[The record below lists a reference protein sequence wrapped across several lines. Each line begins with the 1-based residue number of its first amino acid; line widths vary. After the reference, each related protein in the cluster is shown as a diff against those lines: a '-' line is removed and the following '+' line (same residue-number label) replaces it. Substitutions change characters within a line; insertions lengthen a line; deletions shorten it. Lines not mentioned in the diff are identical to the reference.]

1 MANVDGEW
9 DCVTKTPMG
18 EQASILTVKSNGGTF
33 TGSNVGSL
41 GSLDIID
48 GRVDGDT
55 LSWKMEMKTP
65 FPMILDCQA
74 TVTGDTI
81 QGGVTAG
88 AFGTSPMTGVRKPA
102 S

>member
-18 EQASILTVKSNGGTF
+18 EQLSIFSVKSNGGTF
-33 TGSNVGSL
+33 TGSNSGTL
-41 GSLDIID
+41 GTLEIVD
-48 GRVDGDT
+48 GRVDGDR

-65 FPMILDCQA
+65 FPIMLDCVA

-81 QGGVTAG
+81 DGGVTAG
-88 AFGTSPMTGVRKPA
+88 AFGTSPMTGTRRK
-102 S
+102 